1 MTDYFY
7 RSPSK
12 SRIISPVRDI
22 EFASPLYRRPY
33 LSPRK
38 YYNEPLSYS
47 EYIPI

>member
-7 RSPSK
+7 RSPSRSK
-12 SRIISPVRDI
+12 IYPPARDI

-33 LSPRK
+33 LSPNR
-38 YYNEPLSYS
+38 YFNEPLSYS